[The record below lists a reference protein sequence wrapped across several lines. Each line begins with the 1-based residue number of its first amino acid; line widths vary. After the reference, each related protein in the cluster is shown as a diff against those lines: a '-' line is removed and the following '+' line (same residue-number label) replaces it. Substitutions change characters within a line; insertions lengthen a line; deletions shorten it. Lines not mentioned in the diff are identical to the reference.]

1 MRVHKLT
8 LHCVHTFLQIL
19 PIFLSWSYARLIT
32 VHKTLGKL
40 PSHRHQ
46 FEITALKSSSRSSN
60 LFKRQPIVELCDSVS
75 YSSPHWLGPLQTAS
89 DNDVAYS
96 IMGVNTCVAAAGGG
110 RVESADVSTEWG
122 DNMRLEL
129 NLWEGRKSST
139 TQALVTPREAR
150 ATCFFKSCFS
160 QLIYFSRQGQAC
172 LPDLRSARDVSVGEK

>member
-40 PSHRHQ
+40 PSDRYQ
-46 FEITALKSSSRSSN
+46 FETTALKSSSRSSN
-60 LFKRQPIVELCDSVS
+60 IFKRQPIVELRDSVS
-75 YSSPHWLGPLQTAS
+75 YSSPHSLGPLQTAS

-110 RVESADVSTEWG
+110 RVELADVSTEWG
-122 DNMRLEL
+122 DNVRLEL

-139 TQALVTPREAR
+139 TLTAGACYT
-150 ATCFFKSCFS
+150 S
-160 QLIYFSRQGQAC
+160 QS
-172 LPDLRSARDVSVGEK
+172 